1 MWFKT
6 DAPEEVRFAIV
17 AKDVDQTEIG
27 FSITKDIV
35 RVLYLEN
42 NSVFFLIPWGT
53 KSCLV
58 IEIMYNQIFSGW
70 CGYYF
75 RTSLWRP
82 ETHEVHKGRR

>member
-1 MWFKT
+1 MGYYKFPYNCDHTTIGRCKYVIMWFKT

-42 NSVFFLIPWGT
+42 NSVFFLIP
-53 KSCLV
+53 
-58 IEIMYNQIFSGW
+58 
-70 CGYYF
+70 
-75 RTSLWRP
+75 
-82 ETHEVHKGRR
+82 

>member
-17 AKDVDQTEIG
+17 AKDVEQTEIG

-42 NSVFFLIPWGT
+42 MPF
-53 KSCLV
+53 
-58 IEIMYNQIFSGW
+58 
-70 CGYYF
+70 
-75 RTSLWRP
+75 
-82 ETHEVHKGRR
+82 